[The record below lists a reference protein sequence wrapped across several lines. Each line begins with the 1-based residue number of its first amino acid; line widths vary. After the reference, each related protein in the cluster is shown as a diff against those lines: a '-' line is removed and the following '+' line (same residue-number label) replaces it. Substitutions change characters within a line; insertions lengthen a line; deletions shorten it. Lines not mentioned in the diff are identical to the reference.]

1 MAKLTCIWR
10 SEGFFF
16 AAQNDGKILGMF
28 WDLMGFNEVLWGLM
42 GLVTDVRDII
52 ILNGICYGIQ

>member
-1 MAKLTCIWR
+1 MHLEVR
-10 SEGFFF
+10 RFFF

-52 ILNGICYGIQ
+52 ILNGICYGNQ